1 MLDIPEIYQK
11 RLKEVYNYF
20 NQKQFDIYEIYLFG
34 GYARKQIKDTSDID
48 LLFLIDSISNSTV
61 EIVFSSFTTFFLY
74 IKMSENA
81 ERQLIYPRK
90 APIKKMRFTTS
101 IIIFSFDFTLH
112 LCIYPAPFNL
122 YSNKS
127 SFCSLF
133 KIRY

>member
-1 MLDIPEIYQK
+1 MERYNNMSENDI
-11 RLKEVYNYF
+11 
-20 NQKQFDIYEIYLFG
+20 KQFIACDKEIRDLGIGILTFSDNPNAEG
-34 GYARKQIKDTSDID
+34 ESRHGLWGIGKQYS
-48 LLFLIDSISNSTV
+48 
-61 EIVFSSFTTFFLY
+61 Y

-90 APIKKMRFTTS
+90 APNKKMRFTTS
-101 IIIFSFDFTLH
+101 IIIFSFDFILH
-112 LCIYPAPFNL
+112 LCIYPAPFTL